1 LFQDN
6 QSRFY
11 GTWELEILGFNLG
24 NPTTHTYWTFY
35 KNKDFKSIEL
45 TTFFYDE
52 IPIIN
57 FEEDNEKRIIN
68 VKNLGQKTEQWGSY
82 NVESGRLFISGVNDT
97 EIPLGIGLDYNFI
110 NDNQLTIDFIMFKL
124 NLKKII
130 ESTIKDPAYNLKI

>member
-1 LFQDN
+1 MFQDN

-68 VKNLGQKTEQWGSY
+68 VKSLGPKTEQWGSY